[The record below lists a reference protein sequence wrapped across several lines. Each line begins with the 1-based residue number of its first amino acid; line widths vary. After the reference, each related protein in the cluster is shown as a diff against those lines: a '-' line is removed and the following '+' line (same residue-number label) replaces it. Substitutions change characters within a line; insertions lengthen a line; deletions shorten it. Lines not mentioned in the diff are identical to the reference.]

1 MLIRKITR
9 KRYYKMERLKGK
21 KQIEHLFVSG
31 RSVGVFP
38 LRLVFLETEVTN
50 KVGVSV
56 SKKNFK
62 SAVDRNKIKRLLRV
76 AVENHFLCLF
86 KQLEPKYSLMVLY
99 LGKEIPKSEKL
110 DTQFKLMV
118 NRFNKKVLDEV

>member
-1 MLIRKITR
+1 MLIRKTTR

-21 KQIEHLFVSG
+21 KQIENLFVSG
-31 RSVGVFP
+31 RSVRAFP
-38 LRLVFLETEVTN
+38 LRLVFLKTEVTN

-56 SKKNFK
+56 SKKNFR

-76 AVENHFLCLF
+76 AVKNHSLIFF
-86 KQLEPKYSLMVLY
+86 KQLEPKYSLMILY
-99 LGKEIPKSEKL
+99 VGEEFPKSEKL

-118 NRFNKKVLDEV
+118 NRFNKRVLDEV

>member
-9 KRYYKMERLKGK
+9 KRYYKMERLRGK

-31 RSVGVFP
+31 RSVGAFP

-76 AVENHFLCLF
+76 AVENHFLDLF
-86 KQLEPKYSLMVLY
+86 NKLKPKYYMMVLY
-99 LGKEIPKSEKL
+99 VGKEIPKPEEL
-110 DTQFKLMV
+110 DAQIKLMV
-118 NRFNKKVLDEV
+118 SRFNKKVLDEV

>member
-31 RSVGVFP
+31 RSVGAFP

-62 SAVDRNKIKRLLRV
+62 SAVNRNKIKRLLRI
-76 AVENHFLCLF
+76 AVENHFLDLF
-86 KQLEPKYSLMVLY
+86 NKLEPKYCMMVLY
-99 LGKEIPKSEKL
+99 VGKEIPKAEEL

-118 NRFNKKVLDEV
+118 SRFNKKVLDEV

>member
-1 MLIRKITR
+1 
-9 KRYYKMERLKGK
+9 MERLKGK
-21 KQIEHLFVSG
+21 KQIEKLFVSG

-38 LRLVFLETEVTN
+38 LRLVFLKTEETN

-76 AVENHFLCLF
+76 AVENHFLDLF
-86 KQLEPKYSLMVLY
+86 NKLEPKYSMMVLY
-99 LGKEIPKSEKL
+99 VGKEIPKSEEL

-118 NRFNKKVLDEV
+118 SRFNKKVLDEV

>member
-1 MLIRKITR
+1 
-9 KRYYKMERLKGK
+9 MERLKGK
-21 KQIEHLFVSG
+21 KQIEKLFVSG

-38 LRLVFLETEVTN
+38 LRLVFLKTEETN

-76 AVENHFLCLF
+76 AVENHFLDLF
-86 KQLEPKYSLMVLY
+86 NKLEPKYYMMVLY
-99 LGKEIPKSEKL
+99 VGKEIPKPEEL
-110 DTQFKLMV
+110 DAQIKLMV
-118 NRFNKKVLDEV
+118 SRFNKKVLDGV

>member
-31 RSVGVFP
+31 RSVGAFP

-56 SKKNFK
+56 IKKNFK

-76 AVENHFLCLF
+76 AAENHFLHFF
-86 KQLEPKYSLMVLY
+86 KHLESKHSLMVLY
-99 LGKEIPKSEKL
+99 VGREMPNSAEL
-110 DTQFKLMV
+110 DKQFKLMV
-118 NRFNKKVLDEV
+118 GRFNKKVINEI